1 MNLDSL
7 LDVIATITWGI
18 VIVVIGYRF
27 WRNWR
32 RASLGVAFNR
42 SLGFVS
48 LGLLAIAIVVTFISA
63 AVIFIEPQRR
73 GVVVSSLWAGGVQPD
88 AREPGISL
96 IVPLAEDVYQYPIFW
111 QTYTMSSSP
120 LEGEQVGDDSIIA
133 RTNDGQEVRLDC
145 SIIFRVD
152 REQVVRVHID
162 WQSRYVNDLVRPRTR
177 GIVRSIA
184 SQFNAI
190 ELNSASRSNL
200 EQQINIE
207 LTNILEDQGLQLD
220 AFVLRNVAF
229 TPEFAEAVEQK
240 QVAEQRVIEAR
251 LQAQQ
256 IEALALGR
264 ANEART
270 IAQGDADAARTRAQ
284 GQADALATV
293 NSALAQDPQ
302 TLLTYE
308 YIQRIAP
315 NIRVLLVPNNAPLVL
330 PLPPQELSGDNTT
343 TAPGGQATGALSD
356 TLQQVLN
363 GVAPP
368 TATPSATA
376 TPVPS
381 ATPTP

>member
-7 LDVIATITWGI
+7 LDVIATLTWGI
-18 VIVVIGYRF
+18 VLVVIGYRF

-32 RASLGVAFNR
+32 RASLAVAFNR
-42 SLGFVS
+42 SVGFVS
-48 LGLLAIAIVVTFISA
+48 LSLLAIAVMVTFISA

-73 GVVVSSLWAGGVQPD
+73 GVVVSALWAGGVQPD

-111 QTYTMSSSP
+111 QTYTMSSNP

-145 SIIFRVD
+145 SIIFRID

-162 WQSRYVNDLVRPRTR
+162 WQSRYINDLVRPRTR

-200 EQQINIE
+200 EEQINIE

-270 IAQGDADAARTRAQ
+270 LAQGDADAARTRAQ
-284 GQADALATV
+284 GQADALSTV
-293 NSALAQDPQ
+293 NTALAQDPE

-363 GVAPP
+363 GVPTPAATPAP
-368 TATPSATA
+368 TATPAL
-376 TPVPS
+376 S